1 MVGDA
6 WRQHSTLPGSDR
18 LRDLVIAGGLIF
30 LVLPLMFF
38 VAIAIKCDS
47 GGPTLSWEQRIGP
60 RGQRFWACRFRI
72 TAQGDTTRFGDK
84 KQLTFVGDLIHWL
97 RIDTLPQLV
106 NVLRG
111 EMTCIPGDPQRPFFL
126 D

>member
-18 LRDLVIAGGLIF
+18 LRDLVVAGGLIF
-30 LVLPLMFF
+30 LVLPLMIF

-72 TAQGDTTRFGDK
+72 TPQGDTTRFGDK
-84 KQLTFVGDLIHWL
+84 KQLTFVGDLIHWM

-111 EMTCIPGDPQRPFFL
+111 EMTCAPGDPQRPFFL